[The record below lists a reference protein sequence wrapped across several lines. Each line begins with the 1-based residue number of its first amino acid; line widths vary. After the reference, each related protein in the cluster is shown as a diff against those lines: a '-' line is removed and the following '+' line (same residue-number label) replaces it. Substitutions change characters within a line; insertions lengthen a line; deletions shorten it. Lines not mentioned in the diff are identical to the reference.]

1 MVKIRR
7 VSFLGI
13 LITILLLF
21 ACNKREIE
29 ESKEA
34 EAFNDTLITQTN
46 EVSLNV
52 EPEEEFREEA
62 TSPLLAVIIDD
73 FGNYN
78 NFMLNSLLDKFSTL
92 PEEVAFA
99 ILPDLNYSQ
108 FVMEYFQF
116 QNRELLLHTP
126 MQAQNLTANAGEVVI
141 NVDDD
146 AITII
151 NKLNRFYEQLPL
163 VKGINNHMGSKVTA
177 NPEAMN
183 TILEWC
189 KSNNLYFVD
198 SATTPSSIGEEIAL
212 QMGIPTAKRDIFLD
226 VPNSSQETVDNYLTQ
241 MQKHFNNKQNILVIT
256 HASSLQKRDNLLYF
270 IEECLMIGFEL
281 VPVSEYLTY
290 PEKEGKS
297 FTQIYSN

>member
-29 ESKEA
+29 ESKEV
-34 EAFNDTLITQTN
+34 EAFNDTLITQTS
-46 EVSLNV
+46 EDSLYI
-52 EPEEEFREEA
+52 EPKEEFREQA

-126 MQAQNLTANAGEVVI
+126 MQAQNLKANAGEVVI
-141 NVDDD
+141 NDEDD

-177 NPEAMN
+177 NSEAMT

-198 SATTPSSIGEEIAL
+198 SITTPYSVGAKIAL
-212 QMGIPTAKRDIFLD
+212 QIGVPTTKRDIFLD
-226 VPNSSQETVDNYLTQ
+226 VPNSSQETVDNYLLQ
-241 MQKHFNNKQNILVIT
+241 MQKHFNNRQNILVIT

-270 IEECLMIGFEL
+270 IQESLKMGFEL
-281 VPVSEYLTY
+281 VPVSEYLIY
-290 PEKEGKS
+290 PKDEKELY
-297 FTQIYSN
+297 TELH

>member
-29 ESKEA
+29 ESKEV
-34 EAFNDTLITQTN
+34 EAFNDTLITQTS
-46 EVSLNV
+46 EDSLYI
-52 EPEEEFREEA
+52 EPKEEFREQA

-126 MQAQNLTANAGEVVI
+126 MQAQNLKANAGEVVI
-141 NVDDD
+141 NDDDD

-177 NPEAMN
+177 NSEAMI

-198 SATTPSSIGEEIAL
+198 SATTPYSVGEEIAL
-212 QMGIPTAKRDIFLD
+212 QIGVPTASRDIFLD
-226 VPNSSQETVDNYLTQ
+226 VPNSSQKTIDNYLLK
-241 MQKHFNNKQNILVIT
+241 MQKHFKNKQNILVIT
-256 HASSLQKRDNLLYF
+256 HASSLRKRDNLLYF
-270 IEECLMIGFEL
+270 IQESLKMGFEL

-290 PEKEGKS
+290 PEEEEELY
-297 FTQIYSN
+297 TEL